1 MTTETTQSVASDASA
16 QASVPAAS
24 AENAGGTK
32 IETLDDI
39 LKEFG
44 GNDAGDAAE
53 GKSTPETKPTETIAS
68 KPAASTADPE
78 LKAIKD
84 KLEALEREESRK
96 QLETVI
102 GRIKGDSQVDPDLV
116 ETYLNLQARK
126 NPALQ
131 KAYVNRFSNP
141 AAWSKVESQLAKDI
155 RAKFGGG
162 GQTID
167 PAVTETRE
175 SIAAAV
181 RGSSTAAKP
190 GELSDKDVF
199 SMSKSEFDALQRKM
213 GVRP

>member
-1 MTTETTQSVASDASA
+1 MTTETTQPVASDASA

-32 IETLDDI
+32 TQSLEDI
-39 LKEFG
+39 LAEFSPEE
-44 GNDAGDAAE
+44 AKPE
-53 GKSTPETKPTETIAS
+53 VSKPETKPTETAQS
-68 KPAASTADPE
+68 KPAASTADPDI
-78 LKAIKD
+78 KAMRD
-84 KLEALEREESRK
+84 KLDALERTESRK
-96 QLETVI
+96 QLEAVL
-102 GRIKGDSQVDPDLV
+102 GRIVGDSKVDPEV
-116 ETYLNLQARK
+116 AETYIEMQARK
-126 NPALQ
+126 NPQLQ
-131 KAYVNRFSNP
+131 KAYVNRHSNP

-175 SIAAAV
+175 SMAAAV

-190 GELSDKDVF
+190 GEISDREVMNMTKAD
-199 SMSKSEFDALQRKM
+199 FDALQRKM

>member
-16 QASVPAAS
+16 QAGVPAAS

-32 IETLDDI
+32 TQSLEDI
-39 LKEFG
+39 LAEFSSPEE
-44 GNDAGDAAE
+44 APAE
-53 GKSTPETKPTETIAS
+53 ASKPETKPTETLAS
-68 KPAASTADPE
+68 KPAASTVADPE
-78 LKAIKD
+78 VKALKD
-84 KLEALEREESRK
+84 KVEAWERAEGRK

-102 GRIKGDSQVDPDLV
+102 GRIKGDSPVDPDVV
-116 ETYLNLQARK
+116 EAYLEAQARR
-126 NPALQ
+126 NPQLA
-131 KAYVNRFSNP
+131 KAYVNRNANP
-141 AAWSKVESQLAKDI
+141 AAWAKVEQQLAKDV
-155 RAKFGGG
+155 RAKFAGAGA
-162 GQTID
+162 TID